1 MNHDL
6 SIGSLNSPDAFAAPT
21 KMKAAPPVPGFEEE
35 TITYQRCVRERPG
48 KKVSLRD
55 VKKRRKEQH
64 GGHCFLCGR
73 AGFASDDT
81 TAIGRLYK
89 LYRTEYANHS
99 QEELFKNMETFF
111 REEIYT
117 LYNEQGLDCPIL
129 DADQLKEH
137 FLEHNIEPS
146 SYVAEEIRAL
156 RDVATVMKANLFE
169 ENEDGNVDVNQK
181 QLKSLI
187 ALQQQIISLYGSR
200 LDNFNFYDPTT
211 SVFTRKNKQGSSKN

>member
-1 MNHDL
+1 M
-6 SIGSLNSPDAFAAPT
+6 SIGSLASPEAFAAPT
-21 KMKAAPPVPGFEEE
+21 KMKAAPPIPGFEEE

-55 VKKRRKEQH
+55 IKKRRKNQC
-64 GGHCFLCGR
+64 GGSCFLCGR
-73 AGFASDDT
+73 AGFASDDS

-89 LYRTEYANHS
+89 LYRTEYSNHS
-99 QEELFKNMETFF
+99 QDELFLNMETFF

-129 DADQLKEH
+129 DAEQLKVH

-156 RDVATVMKANLFE
+156 RDVATVMKGNLFE

-187 ALQQQIISLYGSR
+187 SLQQQIISLYGSR
-200 LDNFNFYDPTT
+200 LDNLNFYDPTT
-211 SVFTRKNKQGSSKN
+211 SVFTRKNQQKGANN